1 MMITVVGNLKGGSG
15 KSMIAFNLAVWLAS
29 QKREVKLLDLD
40 PQKTLTDLLE
50 VRAEESHTPALTL
63 LDEATPLAS
72 LATMAGEVIVD
83 VGAANLAGMY
93 AVIQLAQRVLIPVV
107 PGQADVW
114 STQRFLRLIA
124 PYRRADGEVLMV
136 LNRTD
141 ALGGSKETREAAAA
155 LAMLKAAR
163 LLPARLGQRVWFCR
177 SLSEGQAVFEMAAN
191 ERASEEFLGLT
202 KLLYPK
208 IRAKVSRK
216 GARHG
221 GK

>member
-1 MMITVVGNLKGGSG
+1 MITVVGNLKGGSG

-29 QKREVKLLDLD
+29 LKREVTLIDLD
-40 PQKTLTDLLE
+40 PQRTLTDLVE
-50 VRAEESHTPALTL
+50 VRAEEGCMPALTL
-63 LDEATPLAS
+63 LDASTPLES
-72 LATMAGEVIVD
+72 LATVAGDVIVD
-83 VGAANLAGMY
+83 VGAANLVDMY
-93 AVIQLAQRVLIPVV
+93 AAIALAQRVLIPVV

-141 ALGGSKETREAAAA
+141 ALGGSKETREAATA
-155 LAMLKAAR
+155 LAMLKSAQ
-163 LLPARLGQRVWFCR
+163 LLPVRLGQRVWFCR

-208 IRAKVSRK
+208 IRAKAPRK